1 MGGIIIEN
9 LNIFGTPAIRT
20 PYVCPIGGEK
30 FVDFHIPQCP
40 GNKFV
45 MFKEKFTN
53 AELKNTKKLLMEKI
67 IVKFPK
73 RRENIII

>member
-1 MGGIIIEN
+1 MGGIIIGN

-53 AELKNTKKLLMEKI
+53 AELKKYEKI
-67 IVKFPK
+67 INGKDY
-73 RRENIII
+73 REISKEA

>member
-1 MGGIIIEN
+1 MGGIIIGN

-45 MFKEKFTN
+45 MFK
-53 AELKNTKKLLMEKI
+53 
-67 IVKFPK
+67 
-73 RRENIII
+73 